1 VSLSRQLAGRRDKGF
16 TLIELLVVIAIIAIL
31 IGLLLPAV
39 QKIREAANR
48 MKCSNNLKQIGLGLH
63 NYNDTNGSL
72 PPTFY
77 CSRGTNG
84 TPNIGWNDENGVG
97 PPWSVLILPFIEQD
111 NLYKT
116 IAQSVTNYANMV
128 KGSPGWV
135 NDQNWRAIRGT
146 KIPTY
151 TCPSEPNIGTN
162 GDRAGGGWARGSYAA
177 NDNPGGAGYFDGG
190 TGTWQ
195 PQGAPKSYT
204 GGGVFSPNSSQ
215 SVGSLSVQDGTANTI
230 MVNHLRAGPV
240 SGDMRGTW
248 AFPMPGGNYTAAHAV
263 GDAFGPNDTGC
274 CSDDLVGCVDRPDI
288 AMGCWNGGYGQGEAR
303 AAHTSGVLGGMGDGS
318 VRPFRSGVT
327 QAVWFLMNSRCDGQ
341 TWSD

>member
-1 VSLSRQLAGRRDKGF
+1 VSLSRQLASRRDKGF

-72 PPTFY
+72 PPMFLL
-77 CSRGTNG
+77 SRGTNG
-84 TPNIGWNDENGVG
+84 TPSFDWRDENKIG
-97 PPWSVLILPFIEQD
+97 PPWSVLLLPFIEQD

-116 IAQSVTNYANMV
+116 VSQSIVNYTNMV

-135 NDQNWRAIRGT
+135 EDHTWRVIRGT

-162 GDRAGGGWARGSYAA
+162 GDRAGGGWARGSYGA
-177 NDNPGGAGYFDGG
+177 NGNPGSADWNSFDGG

-195 PQGAPKSYT
+195 PQGAPKAYT
-204 GGGVFSPNSSQ
+204 GGGVFSGNSSQ
-215 SVGSLSVQDGTANTI
+215 SVGGLSVQDGTANTI
-230 MVNHLRAGPV
+230 MVNHLGPARSVATCGAPGLSLCPAVITRPPTRSAMPSARTTPVAAPTTSSAAWTARTSPWAAGTAGTARAKPGPPTRAGS
-240 SGDMRGTW
+240 SGAWVT
-248 AFPMPGGNYTAAHAV
+248 
-263 GDAFGPNDTGC
+263 GP
-274 CSDDLVGCVDRPDI
+274 S
-288 AMGCWNGGYGQGEAR
+288 A
-303 AAHTSGVLGGMGDGS
+303 
-318 VRPFRSGVT
+318 RSGP
-327 QAVWFLMNSRCDGQ
+327 ASPRPSG
-341 TWSD
+341 S